1 MRVNKPK
8 RIVSFSWKYAIFIS
22 LIFVINEMISRK
34 NAAFSADFF
43 SDIPIIAVIIL
54 AGISVVAFSNRWIA
68 FGATESSDD
77 EDLTEM

>member
-1 MRVNKPK
+1 
-8 RIVSFSWKYAIFIS
+8 
-22 LIFVINEMISRK
+22 MISRQS
-34 NAAFSADFF
+34 AAFAADFF
-43 SDIPIIAVIIL
+43 SEIPIVAVIIL